1 MLHTEIGEAQ
11 RNGRAHSDLLEN
23 GIFFCGDTY
32 VPPTPGQLYG
42 HLEPIVLPPFD
53 DPAWPLPDMHCSEAF
68 RAKFYSDFKGVTKAR
83 TGSSMGHLQ
92 WFLPMHVM
100 VDLFYVAQNLRQT
113 PTMVVVNG
121 PYEELFSSLMDPGW
135 DSKSHCGKDIINCM
149 VAKHTAKFRRGQYVS
164 LGCAYLQQLVTTH
177 IDQVHNEVMV
187 EVKLVFGDQE
197 IGTIE
202 VGKTWPV
209 HHISHV

>member
-1 MLHTEIGEAQ
+1 MLHTEIWEAQ

-83 TGSSMGHLQ
+83 TRSSMGHLQ
-92 WFLPMHVM
+92 WFLQMHVM
-100 VDLFYVAQNLRQT
+100 VDLFHVAQNLRRT
-113 PTMVVVNG
+113 PTMVVVSG
-121 PYEELFSSLMDPGW
+121 LDEDLFSSLMDPGW
-135 DSKSHCGKDIINCM
+135 DSKIHCGKDIINCV
-149 VAKHTAKFRRGQYVS
+149 VAKHTVKFR
-164 LGCAYLQQLVTTH
+164 
-177 IDQVHNEVMV
+177 
-187 EVKLVFGDQE
+187 
-197 IGTIE
+197 
-202 VGKTWPV
+202 
-209 HHISHV
+209 